1 MEVLFCTG
9 LEIAAAY
16 PIIGAMQDRPMPEKA
31 AKRLAE
37 LVVELV
43 PALEE
48 AVAQGQPADST
59 LGRIFRARPE
69 FGSRDRRFLG
79 DAAFS
84 WFRWRGWLD
93 LTKLPLPTRIAV
105 ACLLDTNDVHPAVTV
120 LLENA
125 RVHFESPKAIGHT
138 SITDKATQVA
148 QWLKLPAPPLLHQ
161 LVPPWLPD
169 ALACPAPD
177 FAKCVTAFQQRPPTW
192 LRVADGHTDTV
203 ITALGASGIEVTRH
217 PRMPLALAVP
227 GTSGLAQLDHAIKT
241 RFEIQD
247 LASQSVGLVCS
258 PQAGERWWDICA
270 GSGGK
275 SLHLAD
281 VTKNHGTI
289 YATDVRES
297 ALDELRRRAKRAGAT
312 CIKVGVE
319 PDELVHGVLVDA
331 PCSGIGTWSRN
342 PDARWRTTAHDVSA
356 RSEIQKKILHRAADR
371 VRPGGTLVYAVCTLT
386 TIETAGVIGE
396 FLRLRPDFRL
406 QPFPNPL
413 TGATTDGK
421 LWIWPWEGPC
431 DGMFVAKMARVA
443 SSDPNR
449 RSSARTAR

>member
-1 MEVLFCTG
+1 
-9 LEIAAAY
+9 
-16 PIIGAMQDRPMPEKA
+16 
-31 AKRLAE
+31 
-37 LVVELV
+37 
-43 PALEE
+43 
-48 AVAQGQPADST
+48 
-59 LGRIFRARPE
+59 
-69 FGSRDRRFLG
+69 
-79 DAAFS
+79 
-84 WFRWRGWLD
+84 
-93 LTKLPLPTRIAV
+93 
-105 ACLLDTNDVHPAVTV
+105 VHPAVTV

-125 RVHFESPKAIGHT
+125 GVHFESPKAIGHT

-148 QWLKLPAPPLLHQ
+148 QWLKLPAPPLLPQ
-161 LVPPWLPD
+161 LEPPWLPD

-342 PDARWRTTAHDVSA
+342 PDARWRTTMSAQDQRFRRRFCIARPTVSGPAVRSYTPSAHSPQS
-356 RSEIQKKILHRAADR
+356 R
-371 VRPGGTLVYAVCTLT
+371 RP
-386 TIETAGVIGE
+386 
-396 FLRLRPDFRL
+396 
-406 QPFPNPL
+406 
-413 TGATTDGK
+413 
-421 LWIWPWEGPC
+421 
-431 DGMFVAKMARVA
+431 A
-443 SSDPNR
+443 SSASFFVCDPTSGSNR
-449 RSSARTAR
+449 SLIR